1 MGFFDNLLKRGANR
15 VLSNLVNDAADK
27 LTDKIEDK
35 ITERTDTT
43 TTVNSSPKPA
53 ASNSSSAV
61 DTIRNVLRTDFSMYE
76 VKENISP
83 TTIGGTGKFVPYTFG
98 LYESGQPKAF
108 IMVTDHNKEQLRT
121 FRWSKEEAEKN
132 GIPFINFFTQ
142 FPNKMEYVKNRLAQN
157 IK

>member
-1 MGFFDNLLKRGANR
+1 MGFFDNLLKKGANR

-35 ITERTDTT
+35 IAERTDTA
-43 TTVNSSPKPA
+43 TTVNSSSKQTV
-53 ASNSSSAV
+53 SNSSSAV
-61 DTIRNVLRTDFSMYE
+61 DTISNVLRTDFSRYE
-76 VKENISP
+76 VKENVSP
-83 TTIGGTGKFVPYTFG
+83 TTIGGTGNFIPYTFG
-98 LYESGQPKAF
+98 IYENGQPKAF
-108 IMVTDHNKEQLRT
+108 IMVTDHNKEQLRA

-142 FPNKMEYVKNRLAQN
+142 FPNKTEYVKNRLSQN